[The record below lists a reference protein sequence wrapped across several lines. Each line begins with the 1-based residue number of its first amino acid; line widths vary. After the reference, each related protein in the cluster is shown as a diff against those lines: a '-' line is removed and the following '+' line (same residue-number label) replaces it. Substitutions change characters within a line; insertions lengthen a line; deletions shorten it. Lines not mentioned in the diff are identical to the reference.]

1 MLRSTSRNAVNAV
14 PLGLTNRLVTAVS
27 SIPMADVGFGAERV
41 ARAGSVDA
49 LTSNDFSSHPTTSV
63 ATSGGSDH
71 AKSSLAARPGFAPLR
86 D

>member
-1 MLRSTSRNAVNAV
+1 
-14 PLGLTNRLVTAVS
+14 
-27 SIPMADVGFGAERV
+27 MADVGFGAERV